1 MRARERAMASRL
13 LTAQEQA
20 RRAETFLHTTC
31 AELAQMCRHT
41 RERDWDVVTHYIEQR
56 TLLAE
61 QVGHADQRGGPGA
74 GRCAGGMGTQ
84 ATHAHLH
91 GIECVERLGLNP
103 LMRALVWLL
112 EWLPA
117 KTAEWLNMVPGR

>member
-1 MRARERAMASRL
+1 MGATLARSAAIG
-13 LTAQEQA
+13 QQA
-20 RRAETFLHTTC
+20 IAISGPAAR
-31 AELAQMCRHT
+31 
-41 RERDWDVVTHYIEQR
+41 
-56 TLLAE
+56 
-61 QVGHADQRGGPGA
+61 RGGPGA
-74 GRCAGGMGTQ
+74 RRCAGGMGTQ

-117 KTAEWLNMVPGR
+117 GCTLGVRYRSVYWDVSSAIQPF

>member
-1 MRARERAMASRL
+1 MGATLDRSAAIGQQAITISGPAAR
-13 LTAQEQA
+13 
-20 RRAETFLHTTC
+20 
-31 AELAQMCRHT
+31 
-41 RERDWDVVTHYIEQR
+41 
-56 TLLAE
+56 
-61 QVGHADQRGGPGA
+61 RGGPGA

-117 KTAEWLNMVPGR
+117 KTAEWLNMVPGRQNCILRGVCGQDLWDPTLVFSERAPSRAPTAPVRDL

>member
-1 MRARERAMASRL
+1 MSAALDRSAAIGQQAITISGPAAR
-13 LTAQEQA
+13 
-20 RRAETFLHTTC
+20 
-31 AELAQMCRHT
+31 
-41 RERDWDVVTHYIEQR
+41 
-56 TLLAE
+56 
-61 QVGHADQRGGPGA
+61 RGGPGA

-112 EWLPA
+112 VWLPA
-117 KTAEWLNMVPGR
+117 KMAEWLNMVPGR

>member
-1 MRARERAMASRL
+1 MQCHLPTISSAAADRFHAGGMPLTSLGWRPMGATLARSAAIG
-13 LTAQEQA
+13 QQA
-20 RRAETFLHTTC
+20 IAISGPAAR
-31 AELAQMCRHT
+31 
-41 RERDWDVVTHYIEQR
+41 
-56 TLLAE
+56 
-61 QVGHADQRGGPGA
+61 RGGPGA

-112 EWLPA
+112 VWLPA
-117 KTAEWLNMVPGR
+117 KMAEWLNMVPSR

>member
-1 MRARERAMASRL
+1 MGATLARSAAIG
-13 LTAQEQA
+13 QQA
-20 RRAETFLHTTC
+20 IAISGPAAR
-31 AELAQMCRHT
+31 
-41 RERDWDVVTHYIEQR
+41 
-56 TLLAE
+56 
-61 QVGHADQRGGPGA
+61 RGGPGA

-112 EWLPA
+112 VDLWLPA
-117 KTAEWLNMVPGR
+117 KMAEWLNMVASRQICILRGAGCVRRVCKYIPIRRVAS